1 MVGFEQTFS
10 PEPKRIC
17 VTFTHRN
24 HLTSIK
30 SHYGS
35 HFKDFGDYGEN
46 CYLLKGV
53 LTGKDLHLTNDI
65 SNPVAHVRYWSG
77 LFRDLS

>member
-1 MVGFEQTFS
+1 MVGFEPTFS

-53 LTGKDLHLTNDI
+53 LTG
-65 SNPVAHVRYWSG
+65 
-77 LFRDLS
+77 